1 MKYIATTLGIV
12 CLILMLISPGWSQE
26 EGWDVS
32 SFYAKSWAVV
42 IGINTYPN
50 FPSLEYAV
58 NDATAVETRFKSMG
72 FEVISLQNEEATKQ
86 NIMNVFKHELPEKIG
101 WEDRLV
107 IFYAGHGAVGRLPTG
122 EEVGFIIPTD
132 GQSMVDG
139 QRLEIMGGELVVDD
153 YDTFTE
159 KTHFI
164 SIEDI
169 REISDIIQAKH
180 ILYIIDG
187 CYSGFL
193 DPAAYAIRSAR
204 TSTDTKIAQR
214 PTSRQRSLIIESDD
228 TQKSSEVSVPKAG
241 SKAGSKDYINVITS
255 RDTVQVMT
263 AGSSGEEVY
272 EKSGHGLFT
281 HYLLRAL
288 DGAAD
293 VSDDPDSRIGDC
305 VITTTELGNYLKQK
319 VPPASNF
326 SQSPLFN
333 RISGEGEFIFIPK
346 ICRQI
351 EAIEMQPP
359 IGEKTWENTDAY
371 RGPEGSRYQAPT
383 QVVVDQEDNLYVL
396 DTALYRIFKFDEH
409 GRHVPDHFDEAAI
422 EKPWRP
428 SSLAIGYGG
437 ELWVY
442 YSWYGKKK
450 KKTPNPPGKLVI
462 YNSDGTPTVGWSG
475 TTEPLMACFQEDGA
489 EVSFPSTGLIALD
502 IEGNLVIVDQE
513 NGELMQCDRNGKLLH
528 QWGKAEEHEIIE
540 NISRYKTVTNPQGMV
555 IDMFGYIYVS
565 DTEGHGIQKYYDGE
579 WIGGWPNVKGNEP
592 HFFDSPHGLAVD
604 SNAYVYVADT
614 KNHRIKKY
622 TSVNQKLLTYWGKEK
637 AKKGKKYGEF
647 NSPMG
652 VAVNWDNTNIYV
664 ADTGNKRVQKFVV
677 ER

>member
-1 MKYIATTLGIV
+1 MKYIVTPLGIV
-12 CLILMLISPGWSQE
+12 CIILMLVSPGWSQE
-26 EGWDVS
+26 GWDVS
-32 SFYAKSWAVV
+32 LFYAKSWAVV

-58 NDATAVETRFKSMG
+58 NDATAVATRFKSMG
-72 FEVISLQNEEATKQ
+72 FEVISLQNDQATKQ
-86 NIMNVFKHELPEKIG
+86 TIMKVLKQELPEKIG

-107 IFYAGHGAVGRLPTG
+107 IFYAGHGAVGRLQTG

-139 QRLEIMGGELVVDD
+139 QKLEIIGGELVVDN
-153 YDTFTE
+153 YEAFTE
-159 KTHFI
+159 KTNFI

-169 REISDIIQAKH
+169 REISDIIPAKH

-193 DPAAYAIRSAR
+193 DPAAYSIRSAR
-204 TSTDTKIAQR
+204 TATDVKVAQQTR
-214 PTSRQRSLIIESDD
+214 TRRRSLIIEN
-228 TQKSSEVSVPKAG
+228 QESSPISVPKVG
-241 SKAGSKDYINVITS
+241 SKEYINVITS

-272 EKSGHGLFT
+272 EKGGHGLFT

-293 VSDDPDSRIGDC
+293 VSDDPNSRIGDC

-319 VPPASNF
+319 VPLASNF

-333 RISGEGEFIFIPK
+333 RISGEGEFIFIPQ
-346 ICRQI
+346 ICRPI
-351 EAIEMQPP
+351 EPIEMQPP
-359 IGEKTWENTDAY
+359 IGEKTWENTEAY
-371 RGPEGSRYQAPT
+371 RGPKESRYKAPT
-383 QVVVDQEDNLYVL
+383 QVIVDQEDHLYVL

-409 GRHVPDHFDEAAI
+409 GRYVPDHFDEAAI

-437 ELWVY
+437 ELWAY
-442 YSWYGKKK
+442 YSWYGKTTKK
-450 KKTPNPPGKLVI
+450 GPNPPGKLVI
-462 YNSDGTPTVGWSG
+462 YNSDGTPAVGWSG
-475 TTEPLMACFQEDGA
+475 TTESLTACFREDGA
-489 EVSFPSTGLIALD
+489 EVPFPSTGLIALD
-502 IEGNLVIVDQE
+502 IEGNLVIVNQK
-513 NGELMQCDRNGKLLH
+513 NGVLTKCDRNGKLLY
-528 QWGKAEEHEIIE
+528 QWGKTEEHEIIE
-540 NISRYKTVTNPQGMV
+540 DISRYKTVTNPQGMV

-565 DTEGHGIQKYYDGE
+565 DTGGHGIQKYYDGE
-579 WIGGWPNVKGNEP
+579 WVGGWPNVKGNKP

-604 SNAYVYVADT
+604 SKSYVYVADT

-622 TSVNQKLLTYWGKEK
+622 TSVGQKLLTYWGKK
-637 AKKGKKYGEF
+637 DAKKGNKYGEF
-647 NSPMG
+647 NAPVG
-652 VAVNWDNTNIYV
+652 IAVNWDSTNIYV